1 MDIAQFIILGIFI
14 VLALVYIYYYINFA
28 RFKKTRISGN
38 ELEKLSFKD
47 ALVVDVRTKKEYAAG
62 HAKNAVNIPYSA
74 MESGIR
80 ALDPYKNK
88 KIIFYCTLD
97 VMSRKAFN
105 HYKSQGFKNIWVADG
120 FKQYSYDKVTFPIVL
135 MNDFKGRLLENGTEP
150 LNMDED
156 KEMKTEYN
164 ISDRSFIDFM
174 DMNTKYGLFGKDSK
188 EAINLAQN
196 LDKAGYNIFL
206 LIEDFK
212 RENFVKAFDK
222 EDFENLNS
230 SKLEED
236 FCPDWM

>member
-1 MDIAQFIILGIFI
+1 
-14 VLALVYIYYYINFA
+14 
-28 RFKKTRISGN
+28 
-38 ELEKLSFKD
+38 
-47 ALVVDVRTKKEYAAG
+47 
-62 HAKNAVNIPYSA
+62 
-74 MESGIR
+74 
-80 ALDPYKNK
+80 
-88 KIIFYCTLD
+88 
-97 VMSRKAFN
+97 MSRKAFN
-105 HYKSQGFKNIWVADG
+105 HYKSLGFKNIWVADG
-120 FKQYSYDKVTFPIVL
+120 FRQYSYDKVTFPIVL

-236 FCPDWM
+236 FCPD